1 MTSRAASRGLA
12 LLLLLAGCVPL
23 RDAPEN
29 PPRVPT
35 GLVFPSELP
44 SEAALSVARA
54 TLRRAGWPVGPT
66 AASTLLTGWRE
77 TDAGPLR
84 LLVTA
89 SDVDGGASTALTVWG
104 ETQTAGGATVGVVQP
119 DRAGGTGQAV
129 WDLVEALARQVG
141 AEVRYARP

>member
-1 MTSRAASRGLA
+1 MTPRLLLGLA
-12 LLLLLAGCVPL
+12 VLVAGCVPL
-23 RDAPEN
+23 RDAPES
-29 PPRVPT
+29 PPRTPT
-35 GLVFPSELP
+35 ALVFPSELP
-44 SEAALSVARA
+44 LDAALSVARS
-54 TLRRAGWPVGPT
+54 TLRRAGWSVGPT

-84 LLVTA
+84 LLVRA

-119 DRAGGTGQAV
+119 DPTGGAGQAV
-129 WDLVEALARQVG
+129 WDLVEATARSVG